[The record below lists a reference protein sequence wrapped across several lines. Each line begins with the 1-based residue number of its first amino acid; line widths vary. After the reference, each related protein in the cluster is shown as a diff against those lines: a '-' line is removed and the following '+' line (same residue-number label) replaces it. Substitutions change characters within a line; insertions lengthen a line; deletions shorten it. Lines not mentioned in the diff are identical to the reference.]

1 MKHLIYLLL
10 LALHATQYVGG
21 FPAGGKGNATDHVGN
36 AGNDTDHVERVTQ
49 GMEPAGVVKNDTDP
63 VERATNDTDPVLS
76 ATNDTDIFLLV
87 NTKTGHNLSGFLSMV
102 FLNLTQ
108 TLQQTTIWQILM
120 ILVHGIRKT
129 YMNLISIME
138 MIFRENSSPFWTS

>member
-21 FPAGGKGNATDHVGN
+21 FPAGGTGNETDHVGN

-63 VERATNDTDPVLS
+63 VERATNDTDHVER
-76 ATNDTDIFLLV
+76 ATNDTDLFLLV
-87 NTKTGHNLSGFLSMV
+87 NTKTGQNLSG
-102 FLNLTQ
+102 N
-108 TLQQTTIWQILM
+108 I
-120 ILVHGIRKT
+120 K
-129 YMNLISIME
+129 SI
-138 MIFRENSSPFWTS
+138 TVD